1 MSGQLSITE
10 KGQADRRQIYMYAY
24 WVACYE
30 KISCKWSKITLSKI
44 LINFLYV
51 WLCVVTNE
59 KKNIFWAN
67 KIKVS
72 VCVLPMRNQVYNLG
86 HQEFTKVSDQWEIIF
101 EISANNI
108 GVFRPIREQ
117 VKNLYA
123 LIRAF
128 ESKWPIRDI

>member
-1 MSGQLSITE
+1 M
-10 KGQADRRQIYMYAY
+10 
-24 WVACYE
+24 
-30 KISCKWSKITLSKI
+30 
-44 LINFLYV
+44 
-51 WLCVVTNE
+51 
-59 KKNIFWAN
+59 
-67 KIKVS
+67 S

-128 ESKWPIRDI
+128 ESKWPMRDI